1 MSIIRA
7 DQAPTFELPGVRF
20 TAYAAPSRG
29 SAELCTWQITVAPDQ
44 EPASHTLDR
53 DETFLVLEGRLRV
66 TPDGED
72 LGPGD
77 VVVVPAGE
85 TIAVVNPGLCPRA
98 GLRGDR
104 RRLHRD
110 DPRRPDAPAP
120 VGAMSR
126 ARPSRASVTTLTA
139 GVRLLRVSR

>member
-7 DQAPTFELPGVRF
+7 DQAPTFELPGVKF

-44 EPASHTLDR
+44 EPTAHTLDR

-77 VVVVPAGE
+77 VALAPAGE
-85 TIAVVNPGLCPRA
+85 TIAVLNPGPVPARA
-98 GLRGDR
+98 YV
-104 RRLHRD
+104 
-110 DPRRPDAPAP
+110 AI
-120 VGAMSR
+120 GAGFI
-126 ARPSRASVTTLTA
+126 ATTHDGQTIQPPWA
-139 GVRLLRVSR
+139 Q

>member
-44 EPASHTLDR
+44 EPTSHTLDR

-85 TIAVVNPGLCPRA
+85 TIAVVNPGSVPARA
-98 GLRGDR
+98 YV
-104 RRLHRD
+104 
-110 DPRRPDAPAP
+110 AI
-120 VGAMSR
+120 GAGFT
-126 ARPSRASVTTLTA
+126 ATTHDGQTIQPPWA
-139 GVRLLRVSR
+139 Q

>member
-7 DQAPTFELPGVRF
+7 GQAPTFELPGVRF

-29 SAELCTWQITVAPDQ
+29 SAELCTWQITVSPDQ
-44 EPASHTLDR
+44 LPASHTLDR

-66 TPDGED
+66 TPDGEE

-85 TIAVVNPGLCPRA
+85 TIAVVNPGSVPARA
-98 GLRGDR
+98 YVAIRSGFTATTHDGQTI
-104 RRLHRD
+104 
-110 DPRRPDAPAP
+110 RPPWAQ
-120 VGAMSR
+120 
-126 ARPSRASVTTLTA
+126 
-139 GVRLLRVSR
+139 

>member
-7 DQAPTFELPGVRF
+7 DQAPTFELPGLRF

-29 SAELCTWQITVAPDQ
+29 SAELCTWKITVSPDQ
-44 EPASHTLDR
+44 EPVSHILDR

-77 VVVVPAGE
+77 VAVVPAGE
-85 TIAVVNPGLCPRA
+85 TIAVVNPGSVPARA
-98 GLRGDR
+98 YVAIGAGFTATPHDGQTI
-104 RRLHRD
+104 
-110 DPRRPDAPAP
+110 RPPWAQ
-120 VGAMSR
+120 
-126 ARPSRASVTTLTA
+126 
-139 GVRLLRVSR
+139 